1 MISQVFNKL
10 KRKGEV
16 ITLQK
21 KEATLRDAIG
31 NEKYTWENVQIL
43 DGVIREKVE
52 RNIDNEGDRDAS
64 GTPLSS
70 IKTTGYFHPFII
82 DHTQEYRIKRSLPG
96 TSPIYYKIYHVF
108 PDLVRRNR
116 SEFTKVVLRCKAM

>member
-1 MISQVFNKL
+1 MISRVFNKL

-16 ITLQK
+16 IVLQR

-31 NEKYTWENVQIL
+31 NQKYSWVNVQTL
-43 DGVIREKVE
+43 NGVIREKIE

-64 GTPLSS
+64 ASPLSS
-70 IKTTGYFHPFII
+70 IKTTGYFLPFDI
-82 DHTQEYRIKRSLPG
+82 DNTQEYRIKRSLPG
-96 TSPIYYKIYHVF
+96 SSPIYYKVYHIF

-116 SEFTKVVLRCKAM
+116 REFTKVVLRRKDM